1 MHIVFDDSSYTD
13 TALARIDAQCD
24 AARLRVVG
32 DAVRVKEY
40 EVAESQA
47 KAYQAQGYPADVPP
61 FVKVWQDAKHRE
73 NWTAQQACDDI
84 LAASASWN
92 GALAALRG
100 LRLKTKEDVRAAAN
114 RADIDAVLGT
124 FTTTLSVMMQGVV

>member
-1 MHIVFDDSSYTD
+1 MNITFDDSSYTD
-13 TALARIDAQCD
+13 NAIARIDAVCD

-32 DAVRVKEY
+32 DPVRVKEY

-47 KAYQAQGYPADVPP
+47 KDYKARGYANAVPP
-61 FVKVWQDAKHRE
+61 FVAVWQQAKHRDG
-73 NWTAQQACDDI
+73 WTAQQACDDI

-100 LRLKTKEDVRAAAN
+100 LRLAAKEDVRAATG
-114 RADIDAVLGT
+114 RVEIDAVLAG
-124 FTTTLSVMMQGVV
+124 FVSTLSMMMEGVA